1 MLKVAASVA
10 LLFSLAACSGPP
22 KPGTPEYALQ
32 QHEFQAEK
40 VKTAAGEAPDWYMD
54 PPKGEGFL
62 YATGTATSTDLQF
75 AVDKAV
81 LNAKYQLADQM
92 AGKVSGKQ
100 KDFITET
107 AGGQHS
113 GTAERA
119 TSNVVADIALPSY
132 QVVQRKVVPVD
143 TQFRSYVLLQ
153 FASARSDAP
162 AQQQASAA
170 PPPSAVSVQKQAE
183 AAHRELQSDVA
194 TAKEEAATSPAASAA
209 LTPTAP
215 KAVVAFPIGMPPPA
229 SAAAPIAQTAEVP
242 AAAADPESP
251 GVLVHPET
259 PHAPLPAEPPLPAAA
274 PTPAVEGNRL

>member
-32 QHEFQAEK
+32 QHEFQVEK
-40 VKTAAGEAPDWYMD
+40 TKTAADQAPDWYMD
-54 PPKGEGFL
+54 PPKGEGVI

-81 LNAKYQLADQM
+81 LNAKYQLADQV

-107 AGGQHS
+107 AGGQHT

-119 TSNVVADIALPSY
+119 TSNVVADIALPAY
-132 QVVQRKVVPVD
+132 RVIERKVVPVD

-153 FASARSDAP
+153 FAAAGVP
-162 AQQQASAA
+162 PPPQQQAMAA
-170 PPPSAVSVQKQAE
+170 SPAGVQQQADAAQRDLQSAV
-183 AAHRELQSDVA
+183 AA
-194 TAKEEAATSPAASAA
+194 AKEAD
-209 LTPTAP
+209 TPKP
-215 KAVVAFPIGMPPPA
+215 VVAFPIGMPPPA
-229 SAAAPIAQTAEVP
+229 APAP
-242 AAAADPESP
+242 APTQA
-251 GVLVHPET
+251 
-259 PHAPLPAEPPLPAAA
+259 AEPPPPAAA
-274 PTPAVEGNRL
+274 PHPAVEGDTL

>member
-1 MLKVAASVA
+1 MLKVAASIA

-32 QHEFQAEK
+32 QHEFQVEK
-40 VKTAAGEAPDWYMD
+40 TKTAADQAPDWYMD
-54 PPKGEGFL
+54 PPKGEGVI

-119 TSNVVADIALPSY
+119 TSNVVADIALPAY

-143 TQFRSYVLLQ
+143 TQFRSYVLLR
-153 FASARSDAP
+153 FASTRADTP
-162 AQQQASAA
+162 QQQASAA
-170 PPPSAVSVQKQAE
+170 PPPSAASLQKQAE

-194 TAKEEAATSPAASAA
+194 TAKEEAAPSPAASAA
-209 LTPTAP
+209 MTPTAP
-215 KAVVAFPIGMPPPA
+215 RAVIAFPIGMPPPA
-229 SAAAPIAQTAEVP
+229 GAVAPIAQTAEVP
-242 AAAADPESP
+242 AAAEPEST
-251 GVLVHPET
+251 GVLVHPES
-259 PHAPLPAEPPLPAAA
+259 PRPQLPAEPPLPATA
-274 PTPAVEGNRL
+274 PTPSIEGNRL

>member
-1 MLKVAASVA
+1 MLRVAASIS
-10 LLFSLAACSGPP
+10 LLFTLAACSGPP

-32 QHEFQAEK
+32 QHEFQVEK
-40 VKTAAGEAPDWYMD
+40 TRSAADQAPDWYMN
-54 PPKGEGFL
+54 PPKGDGVV

-107 AGGQHS
+107 VGGQHS

-119 TSNVVADIALPSY
+119 TSNVVADIALPAY
-132 QVVQRKVVPVD
+132 QVVQRKVIPAD

-153 FASARSDAP
+153 FATASAAP
-162 AQQQASAA
+162 APQQQASAA
-170 PPPSAVSVQKQAE
+170 GIQKQAE

-194 TAKEEAATSPAASAA
+194 STA

-215 KAVVAFPIGMPPPA
+215 KTVIAYPIGMPPPA
-229 SAAAPIAQTAEVP
+229 AQTAEAP
-242 AAAADPESP
+242 AAPAEDT
-251 GVLVHPET
+251 GGFLLHPET
-259 PHAPLPAEPPLPAAA
+259 PRPVLPAEPPPPAAA
-274 PTPAVEGNRL
+274 PSPAVQGDKL

>member
-32 QHEFQAEK
+32 QHEFQVEK
-40 VKTAAGEAPDWYMD
+40 TKTAADQAPDWYMD
-54 PPKGEGFL
+54 PPKGEGVI

-81 LNAKYQLADQM
+81 LNAKYQLADQV

-107 AGGQHS
+107 AGGQHT

-119 TSNVVADIALPSY
+119 TSNVVADIALPAY

-153 FASARSDAP
+153 FASTRADAP
-162 AQQQASAA
+162 QQQASAA
-170 PPPSAVSVQKQAE
+170 PPPSAVSLQKQAE

-194 TAKEEAATSPAASAA
+194 TAKEEAASSPGASAA
-209 LTPTAP
+209 LTPIAP
-215 KAVVAFPIGMPPPA
+215 KAVIAFPIGMPPPA
-229 SAAAPIAQTAEVP
+229 GAVAPVAQTAEVP
-242 AAAADPESP
+242 AGVEPDST
-251 GVLVHPET
+251 GVLVHPE
-259 PHAPLPAEPPLPAAA
+259 APRALLPAEPPLPATA
-274 PTPAVEGNRL
+274 PTPSIEGNRL

>member
-1 MLKVAASVA
+1 MLKVAASVS
-10 LLFSLAACSGPP
+10 LLFALAACGGPP

-32 QHEFQAEK
+32 QHEFQVEK
-40 VKTAAGEAPDWYMD
+40 TKVAADQAPDWYMD
-54 PPKGEGFL
+54 PPKGEGFI

-119 TSNVVADIALPSY
+119 TSNVVADIALPAY

-153 FASARSDAP
+153 FASTRADAP
-162 AQQQASAA
+162 APQQQASAA
-170 PPPSAVSVQKQAE
+170 SVQKQAE

-194 TAKEEAATSPAASAA
+194 TTKEEAISAAA

-215 KAVVAFPIGMPPPA
+215 KAVIAFPIGMPPPA
-229 SAAAPIAQTAEVP
+229 GAVAPIAQTAEVP
-242 AAAADPESP
+242 AGAEPEST

-259 PHAPLPAEPPLPAAA
+259 PRAPLPAEPPLPATA
-274 PTPAVEGNRL
+274 PTPSIEGNRL

>member
-40 VKTAAGEAPDWYMD
+40 VKTAADQAPDWYMN
-54 PPKGEGFL
+54 PPKGEGFV

-107 AGGQHS
+107 ADGRHS

-119 TSNVVADIALPSY
+119 TSNVVADIALPAY

-153 FASARSDAP
+153 FASARTDMP
-162 AQQQASAA
+162 AQQQASAG
-170 PPPSAVSVQKQAE
+170 PSPSAVSVQKQAE
-183 AAHRELQSDVA
+183 AAHRELQSDIA
-194 TAKEEAATSPAASAA
+194 SAKEDAAA

-215 KAVVAFPIGMPPPA
+215 RAVVAFPIGMPPPA

-242 AAAADPESP
+242 ATAADPESP

-274 PTPAVEGNRL
+274 PIPAVEGNRL